1 MQKQSELVESE
12 SKLRDLIV
20 MRRERAELQGERKH
34 MTVKQ
39 KVAMDKSN
47 FELELWALD
56 SLPQE
61 VTKDALKAVCREL
74 GLSDISD
81 IQPALIKLKAVVG
94 TVPRM
99 EKFITKVRHPAFE
112 DLDPPSLLLHLA
124 LPSFHKSLLPSPYLC
139 CAVLSF
145 NCFHSAYLQSHP
157 YVTSRILILRSAR
170 CNMLHVT
177 FEQICIFLFQNDEV
191 RDRRRRGDNE
201 VKQGARQGQGQVQDQ
216 DPLPPQLSMEH
227 VMPLLQRSVSQSC
240 DAWHRLPGWFHIH
253 VFSSISFCQT
263 RHKMIENSLS

>member
-1 MQKQSELVESE
+1 MCLRISVVLSSPSICLLFTGSCSINQETDNLRIELSSRPSAKQWMQKQSELVESE

-20 MRRERAELQGERKH
+20 MRREKAELQGERKH

-94 TVPRM
+94 AVPRM
-99 EKFITKVRHPAFE
+99 EKFITKVRHA
-112 DLDPPSLLLHLA
+112 
-124 LPSFHKSLLPSPYLC
+124 
-139 CAVLSF
+139 LSF
-145 NCFHSAYLQSHP
+145 
-157 YVTSRILILRSAR
+157 
-170 CNMLHVT
+170 
-177 FEQICIFLFQNDEV
+177 
-191 RDRRRRGDNE
+191 
-201 VKQGARQGQGQVQDQ
+201 
-216 DPLPPQLSMEH
+216 
-227 VMPLLQRSVSQSC
+227 
-240 DAWHRLPGWFHIH
+240 
-253 VFSSISFCQT
+253 
-263 RHKMIENSLS
+263 

>member
-20 MRRERAELQGERKH
+20 MRREKAELQGERKH

-112 DLDPPSLLLHLA
+112 DLDHPSLLLHLA
-124 LPSFHKSLLPSPYLC
+124 LPSFHKSLLSSPPPT
-139 CAVLSF
+139 CAVL
-145 NCFHSAYLQSHP
+145 CFHSIASIALTYSPILTSHRESSSYALP
-157 YVTSRILILRSAR
+157 DA
-170 CNMLHVT
+170 
-177 FEQICIFLFQNDEV
+177 ICC
-191 RDRRRRGDNE
+191 
-201 VKQGARQGQGQVQDQ
+201 
-216 DPLPPQLSMEH
+216 M
-227 VMPLLQRSVSQSC
+227 
-240 DAWHRLPGWFHIH
+240 
-253 VFSSISFCQT
+253 
-263 RHKMIENSLS
+263 